1 MDKTN
6 RKNPALKMLK
16 GFGDYIVNYQNSIV
30 NDYTFNQLMDKED
43 EEELKAFLR
52 DFIKFFRKRL
62 IDSNY
67 LK

>member
-6 RKNPALKMLK
+6 RKNPSLKMLK